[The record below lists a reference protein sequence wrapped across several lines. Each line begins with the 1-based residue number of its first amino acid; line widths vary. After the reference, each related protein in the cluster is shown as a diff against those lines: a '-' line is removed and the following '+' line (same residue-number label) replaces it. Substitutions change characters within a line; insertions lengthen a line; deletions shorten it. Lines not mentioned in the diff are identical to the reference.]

1 MLRFLECN
9 KNKHLTLSVRT
20 PRLASR
26 AHRTGPATEQTETQ
40 STKHR
45 AQNRGPIEGGRSV
58 ERTVRA
64 KARDYPT
71 SPASL
76 ASLSQ
81 LVKVQRSVASSAD
94 SAGSR
99 KAEVL
104 AGGRRLAPGSPGWR
118 QRHSACFPPRPSSWR
133 PALVPPRAG
142 RVTSLL
148 DECGLTF
155 GMQFLDSTRGAL
167 SRSKNTNASPE
178 GPFPMAFLASLSHLP
193 PFLFS
198 AMVYWVPTWRL
209 FGTQEDWST
218 MPPWAPEQSY
228 EHARRCP

>member
-1 MLRFLECN
+1 MLRLLECN
-9 KNKHLTLSVRT
+9 KNKHLAHSART

-26 AHRTGPATEQTETQ
+26 THRSRTHRTGPATEQTETQ

-45 AQNRGPIEGGRSV
+45 AQNRGPIGGGRSV

-99 KAEVL
+99 KAGGS
-104 AGGRRLAPGSPGWR
+104 AGGRRLAPGSPR
-118 QRHSACFPPRPSSWR
+118 VAAKAQR
-133 PALVPPRAG
+133 
-142 RVTSLL
+142 
-148 DECGLTF
+148 
-155 GMQFLDSTRGAL
+155 
-167 SRSKNTNASPE
+167 
-178 GPFPMAFLASLSHLP
+178 
-193 PFLFS
+193 LFS
-198 AMVYWVPTWRL
+198 SQAFILAARS
-209 FGTQEDWST
+209 GST
-218 MPPWAPEQSY
+218 TSGPCHQPP
-228 EHARRCP
+228 